1 MDITGIKLK
10 YLSEKKNE
18 YGTNHFFEL
27 LDEKPLKELIKL
39 QETDKYMKI
48 HVWE

>member
-1 MDITGIKLK
+1 MEITGIKLK

-27 LDEKPLKELIKL
+27 LDVKPLNDLIESKEKV
-39 QETDKYMKI
+39 KI
-48 HVWE
+48 